1 MDIKLVC
8 HTARNAV
15 IEIADGGRY
24 FTKKPYRV
32 LVHGEEIFTTEKT
45 VNSLYGLKPDENY
58 RVEVID
64 GEEKS
69 GETVFRTDYEF
80 VTLDVRRFGAK
91 GDGVQ
96 DDTPFLQAAILACP
110 ENSRV
115 LIPAGTYRISS
126 LFL

>member
-32 LVHGEEIFTTEKT
+32 LVNGEEIFTTEKT

-58 RVEVID
+58 RVEVFD
-64 GEEKS
+64 GEEKPSADSCRHLPDFQSVFEKSYENRAGGGS
-69 GETVFRTDYEF
+69 GAEGIYGEGEVSCISR
-80 VTLDVRRFGAK
+80 
-91 GDGVQ
+91 
-96 DDTPFLQAAILACP
+96 DDRKL
-110 ENSRV
+110 
-115 LIPAGTYRISS
+115 
-126 LFL
+126 

>member
-1 MDIKLVC
+1 MEIKLVC

-32 LVHGEEIFTTEKT
+32 IVNGEEVLVAEKV
-45 VNSLYGLKPDENY
+45 VNSIYGLKPAENY
-58 RVEVID
+58 RVEILD
-64 GEEKS
+64 GEEKV
-69 GETVFRTDYEF
+69 GETEFQTEDEF

-96 DDTPFLQAAILACP
+96 DDTHFIQAAILACP
-110 ENSRV
+110 TNSRNF
-115 LIPAGTYRISS
+115 PQSRT
-126 LFL
+126 